1 VRPPSKQLRRVYLAS
16 GESDYRIAQSTG
28 VHRETLRRFREGKA
42 ISMRAFDR
50 LAIYWEL
57 ELRKRKWKSR

>member
-16 GESDYRIAQSTG
+16 GESDYRISQNTG
-28 VHRETLRRFREGKA
+28 VHRETLRRLREGKA